1 VSDRYGPWWR
11 VYALFACWQLPGIWE
26 RIEQALVQ
34 AADAGGKLG

>member
-1 VSDRYGPWWR
+1 